1 MDPIG
6 TITCYFPLIEEETKN
21 VLESTMAEA
30 SDYYDFVHRLCELVL
45 KSDSPIMVVY
55 FAIHHCILA
64 MDYKPIEMIR
74 EKYGGHT
81 VLGPNLFI
89 SSAYQGTV
97 EDVKKVYELA
107 DAVLATEPE
116 DWLALEMHF
125 MKFEADMRNYPQV
138 MYSTSNMDKIQELIA
153 SDPRLGY
160 YEIVLN
166 DYLAIRAHADG
177 DTEERI
183 RCIERGIEVAE
194 KFDDRLRLVYF
205 LTRKAHIVSDTNRA
219 ESKKLL
225 EQAYQIV
232 DTSVGTPAF
241 FAEVLDRLS
250 ALDTIRGEYSRAITR
265 YLQVVSIRER
275 AGLNTGNASLA
286 LSTMYN
292 VVGEF
297 QSGLEWGQMAE
308 DQFKSRPYLIN
319 RAVLNQIWSLILLKR
334 QIEAQALLDT
344 SRESILKSG
353 DESQLAWLNFVT
365 GILETE
371 QGDFQLASSSIEEAL
386 RIYEQQGWAYQ
397 IQLIFLLHLA
407 KIDVFSSESPDAITP
422 SLAILEDKAVSED
435 LPGILGEVLL
445 LKAELAIKNNDDAQL
460 REIVQQLRELSE
472 KEKLQFLKPYFDRLM
487 EKL

>member
-1 MDPIG
+1 MDPLG
-6 TITCYFPLIEEETKN
+6 TITCYFPFIEEETKN

-30 SDYYDFVHRLCELVL
+30 SDYYDFVHRLCEVVL
-45 KSDSPIMVVY
+45 NSDSPIMVVY

-64 MDYKPIEMIR
+64 MDYKLIEMIR

-81 VLGPNLFI
+81 ILGPNLFI
-89 SSAYQGTV
+89 SSAYEGTV
-97 EDVKKVYELA
+97 EDVKKVHELA

-138 MYSTSNMDKIQELIA
+138 MYSTSTMDKIQELIA

-160 YEIVLN
+160 YEVVLD

-205 LTRKAHIVSDTNRA
+205 LTRKAHIISDTNRA

-232 DTSVGTPAF
+232 DTSLGTPAF

-250 ALDTIRGEYSRAITR
+250 ALDTIRGEYNSAITR

-275 AGLNTGNASLA
+275 AGLNTGNASLV
-286 LSTMYN
+286 LSTLYN
-292 VVGEF
+292 VIGEF
-297 QSGLEWGQMAE
+297 ESGLEWAQMAE

-397 IQLIFLLHLA
+397 IQLIFLHHLA

-422 SLAILEDKAVSED
+422 SLAILEEKAVSED
-435 LPGILGEVLL
+435 LPGILGQVLL
-445 LKAELAIKNNDDAQL
+445 LKADIAIKNNDDAQL

-487 EKL
+487 KKL